1 MSSKSSSHLEL
12 SLLALASASLEPPLS
27 PQSFSRLD
35 LSLFV
40 GGASKVGTSSLVSDA
55 VQLGPASPVQSVTW
69 LGSVAPA
76 HGTASLGSSP
86 PPQGSSWPGLPTLV
100 LARSLGSE
108 ILVLDVSHL
117 GLAIFTHS
125 SVHLEPVLP
134 VPDPQNLG
142 LFPSSRSFA
151 RLELPV
157 LVSGLAHF
165 GFIYHLLVLSSLH
178 LDFSSSARSSV
189 HPGASTLASGLASF
203 DLSLFLQGGVRLES
217 AMPTAWHQP

>member
-1 MSSKSSSHLEL
+1 MARTPNLGLGQKSGL
-12 SLLALASASLEPPLS
+12 
-27 PQSFSRLD
+27 RD
-35 LSLFV
+35 LS
-40 GGASKVGTSSLVSDA
+40 
-55 VQLGPASPVQSVTW
+55 
-69 LGSVAPA
+69 
-76 HGTASLGSSP
+76 
-86 PPQGSSWPGLPTLV
+86 
-100 LARSLGSE
+100 
-108 ILVLDVSHL
+108 LDVSHL
-117 GLAIFTHS
+117 GSPIFTHS

-157 LVSGLAHF
+157 LVAGLAHF

-178 LDFSSSARSSV
+178 LDFSSSSRSSV

-217 AMPTAWHQP
+217 AILISGVGHADSLASALDLAATGVSLLPQSSA